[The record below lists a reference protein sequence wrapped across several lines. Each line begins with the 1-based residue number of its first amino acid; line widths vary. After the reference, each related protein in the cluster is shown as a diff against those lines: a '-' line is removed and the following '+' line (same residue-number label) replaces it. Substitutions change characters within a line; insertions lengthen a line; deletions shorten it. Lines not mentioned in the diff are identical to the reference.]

1 MKILLYEP
9 KHVLTIKGE
18 CAKDCPACLVK
29 RVDEGKAR

>member
-29 RVDEGKAR
+29 RVGEANKR